1 MEVRDLAGLSKP
13 LEKLIESVSSGM
25 GILYEPHRIRR
36 RAEAEAHGE
45 LIKADAELQKI
56 ELLQRA
62 SRRISFKELQA
73 QVNIDNIVA
82 EASKYLPESVD
93 KKPVEPDWLLRFFD
107 DCQLISDENLQSIWG
122 KILAGEVAKPGK
134 YSRITLSILK
144 NLSKD
149 DALLLEK
156 VASLAWQIRGPRQ
169 AEPFLFIPVEF
180 NIPSPLAIAGVEH
193 DECLH
198 LSSLGLLNV
207 GKDLFIH
214 VVDESTA
221 SHFSSRYKVFLSSL
235 FQVNAGNLNVFS
247 LTRSGLELF
256 PFLNLEYNARWERT
270 AVERMSR
277 MLQAEFRKIPINST
291 SMRESV

>member
-1 MEVRDLAGLSKP
+1 MEVKDLAGLSKP
-13 LEKLIESVSSGM
+13 LDKLIESVSTGI

-45 LIKADAELQKI
+45 LIKAEAELQKI
-56 ELLQRA
+56 ELFQRA
-62 SRRISFKELQA
+62 ARRISFKELLA

-82 EASKYLPESVD
+82 EASKYLPEAVD
-93 KKPVEPDWLLRFFD
+93 EKPVDPDWLLRFFD
-107 DCQLISDENLQSIWG
+107 DCQSISDESLQSIWG

-144 NLSKD
+144 NISKE

-156 VASLAWQIRGPRQ
+156 VASLAWQICGPCQ
-169 AEPFLFIPVEF
+169 AKPFIFIPVEF
-180 NIPSPLAIAGVEH
+180 NIPSPLLIAGVEH
-193 DECLH
+193 DDCLH

-207 GKDLFIH
+207 GKDLFLQ

-221 SHFSSRYKVFLSSL
+221 GYFGSRYKVFLSSL
-235 FQVNAGNLNVFS
+235 FPVDAGNLNVFS

-256 PFLNLEYNARWERT
+256 PFLNVRHNASWERI

-277 MLQAEFRKIPINST
+277 MLKAEFRKYL
-291 SMRESV
+291 

>member
-1 MEVRDLAGLSKP
+1 MEVKDLAGLSKP
-13 LEKLIESVSSGM
+13 LEKLIESVSN
-25 GILYEPHRIRR
+25 GIGVLYEPHRIRR

-45 LIKADAELQKI
+45 LIKAEAELQKI
-56 ELLQRA
+56 ELFQRA
-62 SRRISFKELQA
+62 ARRISFKELHA

-82 EASKYLPESVD
+82 EASKYLPEAVD
-93 KKPVEPDWLLRFFD
+93 EKPVNPDWLLRFFD
-107 DCQLISDENLQSIWG
+107 DCQSISDENLQSIWG

-134 YSRITLSILK
+134 YSRLTLSILK
-144 NLSKD
+144 NVSKE

-156 VASLAWQIRGPRQ
+156 VASLAWQIRGQDQ
-169 AEPFLFIPVEF
+169 AESFIFIPVEF
-180 NIPSPLAIAGVEH
+180 NIPAPLTIAGVEH

-221 SHFSSRYKVFLSSL
+221 KYFSNRYKVFLSSL
-235 FQVNAGNLNVFS
+235 LQVDAGHLNVFS

-256 PFLNLEYNARWERT
+256 PFLNLEYNASWEKL

-277 MLQAEFRKIPINST
+277 MLKAEFKKYF
-291 SMRESV
+291 